1 MAQII
6 ENFNGGRRSIRLNT
20 DDIINIVREY
30 QNISYSCKS
39 YEEIRRNLDNFNMY
53 LPEDIF

>member
-6 ENFNGGRRSIRLNT
+6 ENLKGRRSIRLNT

-30 QNISYSCKS
+30 QNISFDAC
-39 YEEIRRNLDNFNMY
+39 N
-53 LPEDIF
+53 